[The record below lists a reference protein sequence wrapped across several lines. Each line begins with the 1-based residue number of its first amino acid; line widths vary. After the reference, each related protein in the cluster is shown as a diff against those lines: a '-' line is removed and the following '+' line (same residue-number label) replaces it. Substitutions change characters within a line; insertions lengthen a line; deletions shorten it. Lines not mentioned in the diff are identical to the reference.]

1 MLENGNRSVGISLCS
16 LLRSVDLNV
25 VSLISTMQNFRGL
38 HQVLMLTPE
47 NCGVDLGSICITGAV
62 GMVCVRHQLPPAH
75 QCQIQSGAAGVG
87 RDNLGPDVGICPL
100 SQAQTALVLLGQTL
114 SSSGGW
120 RWKHPSEKQAAL
132 LNPQNME
139 PTLTDSL
146 SPTFGKSNNCLHGK
160 GPAVSVSCG
169 AVWGAGVPRGLLC
182 ECHCSEH
189 FRDGSLVRCVCIICM
204 CDFHFVLVWLCFTGE
219 G

>member
-38 HQVLMLTPE
+38 HQVLTLTPE

-62 GMVCVRHQLPPAH
+62 GMVCVRHQLLPAH

-100 SQAQTALVLLGQTL
+100 SQAQTALVLL
-114 SSSGGW
+114 
-120 RWKHPSEKQAAL
+120 
-132 LNPQNME
+132 
-139 PTLTDSL
+139 
-146 SPTFGKSNNCLHGK
+146 
-160 GPAVSVSCG
+160 
-169 AVWGAGVPRGLLC
+169 
-182 ECHCSEH
+182 
-189 FRDGSLVRCVCIICM
+189 
-204 CDFHFVLVWLCFTGE
+204 
-219 G
+219 